1 MNCWKR
7 KQAGMK
13 SIARYHVPAGTF
25 HISEKRLLL
34 LQACLGTCVGVALHC
49 GTSGVG
55 GIIHLL
61 LPEPIS
67 SPAGAQMEKYATT
80 GLPLFIQSLLSA
92 GARRDSLSAALA
104 GGALVGPLRQQDLS
118 LDIGGRTVE
127 AAKKVLNDEH
137 INIVLSETGGF
148 FTCSLNL
155 NMSTGD
161 VFIEPAGQSK
171 LSDVVDLQTPG
182 ALAIDEAIRQLKP
195 IPQVALKIL
204 RLMDQ
209 NRYDIEPIAN
219 EIRKD
224 QVITA
229 RMLRLA
235 NSAMFGSKRT
245 ITSLD
250 HAIVYL
256 GQDLMV
262 KIILSAAVQGYFEQS
277 AMGYALCKGGLYYHA
292 IGCAQI
298 AEALARRTKSEEPAK
313 AYTAGLLHDIGKVV
327 LDQYVTAA
335 APLFYRDIMNEKE
348 DVLSIERRLLG
359 INHTD
364 VGTLLAR
371 QWAFPAALTEAI
383 QFHHQPDLSSDFSAL
398 CAIVYI
404 ADLLMS
410 RFHAGLEIERL
421 ETAGLT
427 KQMALLG
434 LAPGDFAGLVDSIPP
449 SIFNSTI

>member
-1 MNCWKR
+1 
-7 KQAGMK
+7 MK
-13 SIARYHVPAGTF
+13 SIPRYHVPAGTF
-25 HISEKRLLL
+25 QVSKKKPLL
-34 LQACLGTCVGVALHC
+34 LQACLGTCVGVAIHC
-49 GTSGVG
+49 GASGVG

-61 LPEPIS
+61 LPEPILSGS
-67 SPAGAQMEKYATT
+67 SAQIEKYATT
-80 GLPLFIQSLLSA
+80 GVPLFIEALLAA
-92 GARRDSLSAALA
+92 GARREHLSATLA

-127 AAKKVLNDEH
+127 IAKKILENENVS
-137 INIVLSETGGF
+137 IVLSETGGF
-148 FTCSLNL
+148 FTCCLNL
-155 NMSTGD
+155 DMNTGQS
-161 VFIEPAGQSK
+161 FIEPAGQGK
-171 LSDVVDLQTPG
+171 LGDIAKLQTPSPQ
-182 ALAIDEAIRQLKP
+182 AIEEAIRQLKP

-209 NRYDIEPIAN
+209 NRFDIEPIAN

-229 RMLRLA
+229 RMLQLA
-235 NSAMFGSKRT
+235 NSAMFGAKRT

-250 HAIVYL
+250 HAVVYL

-262 KIILSAAVQGYFEQS
+262 KIVLSAAVQGYFEQS

-292 IGCAQI
+292 IGSAQI
-298 AEALARRTKSEEPAK
+298 AEALARRTGCEEPAQ

-335 APLFYRDIMNEKE
+335 APLFYRDIMETKE

-359 INHTD
+359 MNHAD

-371 QWAFPAALTEAI
+371 RWSFPAPLTEAI
-383 QFHHQPDLSSDFSAL
+383 QFHHKPDLCLGSRAL
-398 CAIVYI
+398 CAIVYL
-404 ADLLMS
+404 ADVLMS

-421 ETAGLT
+421 ETKGLT
-427 KQMALLG
+427 SQLAQVG
-434 LAPGDFAGLVDSIPP
+434 LIREDFTGLVDLIPP
-449 SIFNSTI
+449 SIFGSTL